1 MSSRENHPHS
11 FVFPSRC
18 SISLTQTTSRAV
30 QFSSIKFSLCTFDS
44 SDNTYRQDALTIYR
58 SVCEGEEE
66 GGDIKNR
73 IYKSATT
80 DRAACV
86 PCGDLRRQLP
96 NSRST
101 PLRARR
107 HARAPRSHV
116 CDCYLQ
122 VRNTKT
128 STLSAHHTLDSSRSF
143 PPEYNPT
150 LCVFGLP
157 QLWICLLQQIF
168 SNYPMHGLNS
178 DSLWLDHTPTE

>member
-18 SISLTQTTSRAV
+18 STSLTQTTSRAV

-66 GGDIKNR
+66 GGDIKNQ

-86 PCGDLRRQLP
+86 PCGVLRRQLP

-107 HARAPRSHV
+107 HARAKKPRMRLLSTSPQYQDVALTSFASWSPPRRSHSRQHHPQ
-116 CDCYLQ
+116 DHPGAA
-122 VRNTKT
+122 RRSGT
-128 STLSAHHTLDSSRSF
+128 S
-143 PPEYNPT
+143 P
-150 LCVFGLP
+150 G
-157 QLWICLLQQIF
+157 
-168 SNYPMHGLNS
+168 
-178 DSLWLDHTPTE
+178 